1 MLFYLKSTVWFI
13 FQANRNCIAIA
24 SSHDVQELDVSGILA
39 TQIYTWVDDDIEM
52 ETKGYP
58 YTLFLI
64 WWHCSMNND
73 IHRTIPFNDFLKE

>member
-1 MLFYLKSTVWFI
+1 MCIHLKIIIWFI

-39 TQIYTWVDDDIEM
+39 TQIYTWVDDDVEV

-58 YTLFLI
+58 FTLFL
-64 WWHCSMNND
+64 NGD
-73 IHRTIPFNDFLKE
+73 IVVWMTISTELYPDYLGYNP